1 MSENMKDGLTLVK
14 ELKDRVHEQNFII
27 KEQEETIKRLDK
39 LRTYK
44 VVVEYL
50 KEKLMTSNMAIGDVS
65 YVMSILNY
73 AEDDECINTYF
84 PSKANEELKRVL
96 EMI

>member
-1 MSENMKDGLTLVK
+1 MKDATTFVD
-14 ELKDRVHEQNFII
+14 ELKDKVHEQNFII

-50 KEKLMTSNMAIGDVS
+50 KDKLMTSNITNRRCQ
-65 YVMSILNY
+65 L
-73 AEDDECINTYF
+73 C
-84 PSKANEELKRVL
+84 NEHFKLCRR
-96 EMI
+96 

>member
-1 MSENMKDGLTLVK
+1 MSENMKDGLTQVK
-14 ELKDRVHEQNFII
+14 ELKDKIHEQNFII

-39 LRTYK
+39 LRAYK

-50 KEKLMTSNMAIGDVS
+50 KEKLMTSNMAIGDVG

-84 PSKANEELKRVL
+84 PGKANEELKRVL